1 MARALLLPD
10 SAAAA
15 SSKRG
20 ESCRTYSVIS
30 TTVVLHLHV
39 TGHQS
44 IFVMAQCDFYAR
56 QEAETNAARFIETSL
71 EKLRLREFR

>member
-30 TTVVLHLHV
+30 ITVVLHLHV

-44 IFVMAQCDFYAR
+44 IFVMARCDFYAR
-56 QEAETNAARFIETSL
+56 QKVETNAVKFIETSL
-71 EKLRLREFR
+71 